1 MLPQELLL
9 SFPPL
14 TQGVFS
20 THAVALT
27 LVPELSCFP
36 SAYVLPHSPDYLVLS
51 ISPNIWETCV
61 IPPRIAG
68 KHAYLSKHNFL

>member
-27 LVPELSCFP
+27 LVPELSSFP

-51 ISPNIWETCV
+51 ISPNI
-61 IPPRIAG
+61 
-68 KHAYLSKHNFL
+68 